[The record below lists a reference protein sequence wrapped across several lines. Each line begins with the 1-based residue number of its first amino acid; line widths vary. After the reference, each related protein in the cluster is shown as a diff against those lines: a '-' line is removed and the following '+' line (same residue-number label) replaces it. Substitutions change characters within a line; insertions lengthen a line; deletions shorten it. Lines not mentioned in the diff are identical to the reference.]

1 MATHS
6 SILTWRIP
14 WTKEP
19 GRLQSIGSQRVGHN
33 WVTNIFTF
41 CTKQNTT
48 ILTFMNKPRIHK
60 VNYFVSYFCYF
71 WCPYLY
77 LSITWVSCT
86 MLCLATS
93 DFCDPMD
100 CSPPGSLS
108 MGILQTMPSSR
119 GSSQPGDRTKV
130 SCIVGGFFS
139 SWATREAPGVP

>member
-19 GRLQSIGSQRVGHN
+19 GGLQSIGSQRVGHN

-41 CTKQNTT
+41 CTKQNIT

-60 VNYFVSYFCYF
+60 VNYFVSHFHYF
-71 WCPYLY
+71 WFPYLY

-86 MLCLATS
+86 MLCWATS

-108 MGILQTMPSSR
+108 MGILQAMTSSK